1 MLGEQSWGEVECDD
15 LAEEMKFDESD
26 EGGRGGLFA
35 ELRSVCLCVCICGPG
50 FGISGF
56 VRSASSH

>member
-15 LAEEMKFDESD
+15 LAEKMKFDESD
-26 EGGRGGLFA
+26 GGSLFA

-50 FGISGF
+50 FGISRF